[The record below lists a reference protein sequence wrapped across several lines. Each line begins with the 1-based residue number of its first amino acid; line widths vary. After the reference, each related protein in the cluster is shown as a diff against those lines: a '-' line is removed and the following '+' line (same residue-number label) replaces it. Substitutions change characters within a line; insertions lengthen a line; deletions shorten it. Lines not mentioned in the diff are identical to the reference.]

1 MRRLSTLSPKTT
13 STSGDDVNVNV
24 NAQYNVN
31 HLTVTPQLQL
41 HLHLHYLGI
50 QFYLTAPQLP
60 SSPYMSPTHG
70 PDARDERSR
79 RRPEAARDRR
89 TASDTN
95 GFRACRFGLQP
106 LSVVTSSVL
115 YFYFYIILRA
125 RVRGS
130 LRSPGCSVPRAGSL
144 PSPMVD
150 VDDASPSGSESQAS
164 HTACVGPCHRTP
176 APPGRAAALV
186 VHCSSASV
194 KRAPKRSRARS
205 WLQVP
210 NQEGT

>member
-31 HLTVTPQLQL
+31 HLTVTPQL
-41 HLHLHYLGI
+41 HLHLHLGI

-79 RRPEAARDRR
+79 RRPEAAREPSS
-89 TASDTN
+89 TASILE
-95 GFRACRFGLQP
+95 RVSSLHRFGLQP
-106 LSVVTSSVL
+106 LSVSRQV
-115 YFYFYIILRA
+115 FYIFISIFA
-125 RVRGS
+125 GSCSRGS

>member
-1 MRRLSTLSPKTT
+1 MRRLSTLSPKTM

-31 HLTVTPQLQL
+31 HLTVTPQLHL
-41 HLHLHYLGI
+41 HLHLHLGI

-79 RRPEAARDRR
+79 RRPEAAREPSS
-89 TASDTN
+89 TASILERVSSLQVRFAAA
-95 GFRACRFGLQP
+95 FR
-106 LSVVTSSVL
+106 VTSTSFIFLFL
-115 YFYFYIILRA
+115 YLRA

-150 VDDASPSGSESQAS
+150 VDDASPYGSESQAS

>member
-31 HLTVTPQLQL
+31 HLTVTPQL
-41 HLHLHYLGI
+41 HLHLHLGI

-79 RRPEAARDRR
+79 RRPEAAREPSYRVGYER
-89 TASDTN
+89 VSSLQVRFAAA
-95 GFRACRFGLQP
+95 FRGHVKSFIFLF
-106 LSVVTSSVL
+106 L
-115 YFYFYIILRA
+115 YLRA
-125 RVRGS
+125 RGVRGS

-144 PSPMVD
+144 PSPSAMVD